1 MDNNSTLLSF
11 GKEKLDNTKES
22 NKQDT
27 KDLIE
32 SDKTLVSDLDSKKPK
47 PKTQAH
53 KRTAEELAKAQREIS
68 IAEFFEKNRH
78 LLGFDNPRK
87 ALLTAVKEAVDN
99 SLDAC
104 EEAGILP
111 ELYIEI
117 IAMSDDRYRIIIEDN
132 GPGIVKEQVP
142 KIFAKLLYG
151 SKFHAMKQSRG
162 QQGIGISAAGLYA
175 QLTTGKPIRI
185 ISKTSQNKPAYYCE
199 LLIDTQRN
207 IPVIQKEENPEW
219 EKENGTKIE
228 LDLEANYYKGSQSVD
243 EYLKQ
248 VAIVNPHA
256 TIVYTNPKAE
266 QTIYARAVEEMPKE
280 AKSIKP
286 HPYGVELGALI
297 KMLKLTT
304 QKTSHSF
311 LTSEFSR
318 VSTTVATEIL
328 ELAGISPTHKPK
340 DIDRNQAEHIINAIK
355 KVKIMNP
362 PVDCLSPIGEE
373 QLEKGIK
380 KEVNAEFY
388 KTISRPPAVYRG
400 NPFVIEAS
408 IAYGGN
414 ISGDQPAT
422 ILRFANRVPLLY
434 QAGACAFTKSVI
446 ATSWKSYGLNQSR
459 GSLPIGP
466 LLIVLHMASVW
477 TPYTS
482 EAKEAI
488 ASYPEII
495 KEIKLALQQV
505 GRELQKYVSKKG
517 RVKDE
522 FKKRS
527 YISKFIPHIAQSV
540 AEMLSQSEDVKK
552 ELESKLITILE
563 QKRGK
568 LEKLEFDASA
578 NEEFDESMA
587 LGISGGLLEDD
598 ILQDANSTESTKK
611 TKKNKKTSKKDEN
624 DESSEDY
631 DYKEED
637 YDNLGADME

>member
-11 GKEKLDNTKES
+11 GKEKLDNAKRLNE
-22 NKQDT
+22 QDA
-27 KDLIE
+27 KDKIE
-32 SDKTLVSDLDSKKPK
+32 NDAILAKNSHGESKKQ
-47 PKTQAH
+47 KTQNH
-53 KRTAEELAKAQREIS
+53 KRTAEELATGQREIS

-111 ELYIEI
+111 ELFIEI

-207 IPVIQKEENPEW
+207 IPVIQKEDHPDW
-219 EKENGTKIE
+219 DKENGTKIE

-286 HPYGVELGALI
+286 HPHGVELGALI
-297 KMLKLTT
+297 KMLKLTS
-304 QKTSHSF
+304 QKTVHSF
-311 LTSEFSR
+311 LTNEFSR
-318 VSTTVATEIL
+318 VSATVATEIL
-328 ELAGISPTHKPK
+328 GLSGISPTLKPK
-340 DIDRNQAEHIINAIK
+340 EVDRNQAEHIINSIK

-388 KTISRPPAVYRG
+388 KTISRPPSVYRG
-400 NPFVIEAS
+400 NPFIIEAAL
-408 IAYGGN
+408 AYGGN

-459 GSLPIGP
+459 GSLPVGP

-540 AEMLSQSEDVKK
+540 AEMLNENEEVKK
-552 ELESKLITILE
+552 ELESKLLKILE
-563 QKRGK
+563 HKRGK
-568 LEKLEFDASA
+568 LEKVEFDATA

-598 ILQDANSTESTKK
+598 ILQDEKGTNEFTEKPKKKKKKSEKDEST
-611 TKKNKKTSKKDEN
+611 
-624 DESSEDY
+624 EDY

>member
-1 MDNNSTLLSF
+1 MDNNSTLLSY
-11 GKEKLDNTKES
+11 GKEDTLEGNVDKKNTSNEEEKDISILNES
-22 NKQDT
+22 NTGSKQKT
-27 KDLIE
+27 K
-32 SDKTLVSDLDSKKPK
+32 T
-47 PKTQAH
+47 H
-53 KRTAEELAKAQREIS
+53 KRTAEELAKSQREIS

-111 ELYIEI
+111 ELFIEI
-117 IAMSDDRYRIIIEDN
+117 IAMSDDRYRVIIEDN

-162 QQGIGISAAGLYA
+162 QQGIGISAAGLYG

-207 IPVIQKEENPEW
+207 IPVIQKEDHPEW
-219 EKENGTKIE
+219 DKENGTKIE

-266 QTIYARAVEEMPKE
+266 QTIYARAIEEMPKE

-297 KMLKLTT
+297 KMLKITS
-304 QKTSHSF
+304 QKTVHSF

-318 VSTTVATEIL
+318 VSASVATQIL
-328 ELAGISPTHKPK
+328 EIAGISPTQKPK
-340 DIDRNQAEHIINAIK
+340 EIDRNQAEHIIGAIK

-388 KTISRPPAVYRG
+388 RTISRPPSVYRG
-400 NPFVIEAS
+400 NPFIIEAAL
-408 IAYGGN
+408 AYGGN
-414 ISGDQPAT
+414 IPADQPAT

-446 ATSWKSYGLNQSR
+446 ATSWKSYGLNQSK
-459 GSLPIGP
+459 GSLPVGP

-495 KEIKLALQQV
+495 KEVKLAIQQV
-505 GRELQKYVSKKG
+505 GRELQKYLAKKG
-517 RVKDE
+517 RVKEE

-527 YISKFIPHIAQSV
+527 FISKFIPHIAQSV
-540 AEMLSQSEDVKK
+540 SEMLGDTDEVKK
-552 ELESKLITILE
+552 ELETKLLTILE
-563 QKRGK
+563 HKRGK
-568 LEKLEFDASA
+568 LQKIEFDASA
-578 NEEFDESMA
+578 NEEYDESMA
-587 LGISGGLLEDD
+587 VGVSGGLLEDD
-598 ILQDANSTESTKK
+598 ILQDTKETKENTKK
-611 TKKNKKTSKKDEN
+611 PKNTKKKSKETDM
-624 DESSEDY
+624 STEDY

>member
-1 MDNNSTLLSF
+1 MDNNSTLLSY
-11 GKEKLDNTKES
+11 GKEDTHEGNVNKKNTSNEEEKDISILNES
-22 NKQDT
+22 NTGSKQKT
-27 KDLIE
+27 K
-32 SDKTLVSDLDSKKPK
+32 T
-47 PKTQAH
+47 H
-53 KRTAEELAKAQREIS
+53 KRTAEELAKSQREIS

-111 ELYIEI
+111 ELFIEI
-117 IAMSDDRYRIIIEDN
+117 IAMSDDRYRVIIEDN

-162 QQGIGISAAGLYA
+162 QQGIGISAAGLYS

-207 IPVIQKEENPEW
+207 IPVIQKEDHPEW
-219 EKENGTKIE
+219 DKENGTKIE

-266 QTIYARAVEEMPKE
+266 QTIYARAIEEMPKE

-297 KMLKLTT
+297 KMLKMTS
-304 QKTSHSF
+304 QKTVHSF

-318 VSTTVATEIL
+318 VSASVATQIL
-328 ELAGISPTHKPK
+328 EIAGISPTQKPK
-340 DIDRNQAEHIINAIK
+340 EIDRNQAEHIIGAIK

-388 KTISRPPAVYRG
+388 RTISRPPSVYRG
-400 NPFVIEAS
+400 NPFVIEAAL
-408 IAYGGN
+408 AYGGN
-414 ISGDQPAT
+414 IPADQPAT

-459 GSLPIGP
+459 GSLPVGP

-495 KEIKLALQQV
+495 KEVKLAIQQV
-505 GRELQKYVSKKG
+505 GRELQKYLAKKG

-527 YISKFIPHIAQSV
+527 FISKFIPHIAQSV
-540 AEMLSQSEDVKK
+540 SEMLGDTDEVKK
-552 ELESKLITILE
+552 ELETKLLTILE
-563 QKRGK
+563 HKRGK
-568 LEKLEFDASA
+568 LQKIEFDASA
-578 NEEFDESMA
+578 NEEYDESMA
-587 LGISGGLLEDD
+587 VGVSGGLLEDD
-598 ILQDANSTESTKK
+598 ILQDTKETKENTKK
-611 TKKNKKTSKKDEN
+611 PKNTKKKSKETDM
-624 DESSEDY
+624 STEDY